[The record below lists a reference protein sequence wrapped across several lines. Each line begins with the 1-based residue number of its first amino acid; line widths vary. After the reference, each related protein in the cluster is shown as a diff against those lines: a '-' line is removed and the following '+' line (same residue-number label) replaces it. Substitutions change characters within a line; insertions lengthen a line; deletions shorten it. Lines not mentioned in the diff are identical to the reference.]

1 MSGSPLAMAELI
13 ENCNHGAKVALLGLP
28 SEPFAID
35 GAKVI
40 THMLTLKGIYGR
52 EMYDTWY
59 KMTFMLQ
66 TSSALRDAIRS
77 VITHRFPAEQWADAF
92 AAARSGAVGKVIMDW
107 S

>member
-1 MSGSPLAMAELI
+1 LQTGQI
-13 ENCNHGAKVALLGLP
+13 T
-28 SEPFAID
+28 IY

-40 THMLTLKGIYGR
+40 THLLTLKGNYGR

-66 TSSALRDAIRS
+66 NSQPLRDAIRS

-92 AAARSGAVGKVIMDW
+92 AAARSAEGGKVIMDW